1 MEYERQSRDDRQQA
15 HLIQVGTWVS
25 LAGPVG
31 LRGRIANV
39 RNSNDDQQKVIAMLS
54 EIPCAYGGKK
64 EDWDVPPL
72 AGPDGVC
79 PQVLALAIWDFQ
91 SLWKSTGLFKN
102 IDGVV
107 DPGGN
112 TLKYLNFFSA
122 SAKFTSQ

>member
-1 MEYERQSRDDRQQA
+1 MEYERQSREDRQQA
-15 HLIQVGTWVS
+15 HLIQVGTWIG

-39 RNSNDDQQKVIAMLS
+39 RNSNDDQQKVITLLS
-54 EIPCAYGGKK
+54 EIPSVQGGKK
-64 EDWDVPPL
+64 DDWEVPPL

-79 PQVLALAIWDFQ
+79 PQVLAFAIWDFQ
-91 SLWKSTGLFKN
+91 SWWKRFGIFKN

-112 TLKYLNFFSA
+112 TLTYLNFFA
-122 SAKFTSQ
+122 TSAKMSS